1 MAWHL
6 HIANR
11 AIYRLDILG
20 DSRQPLLAVWT
31 QPGRVSYVDLQSGA
45 TVGEQRLTDLANR
58 QPEHWQTLLSELQAP
73 NGVYPPVVVGAGLSI
88 YLTQTGQQRL
98 YHLSS
103 GEIFLAAG
111 AREAKLDGDARFRV
125 VALNRTNGVIG
136 ALDSSGKLHVYQ
148 QGSGLK
154 IHDIGLPALDP
165 EVLVAIVIPGDN
177 STIYIAC
184 DRLLLRVNAQGQVDK
199 RAQLHY
205 PIGAFACSARG
216 ERLVCSD
223 RDTNVIRVYN
233 AADLQPLYQR
243 HAADLIARATQVQLI
258 ADPAPSMVA
267 LNHLAVDDEGQVAFA
282 LAGVVC
288 ATDVTEFLALPRPVG

>member
-6 HIANR
+6 HVTNR

-20 DSRQPLLAVWT
+20 ELLAVWT

-45 TVGEQRLTDLANR
+45 TVAEKRLTDLANR
-58 QPEHWQTLLSELQAP
+58 QPEHWQILLPEVQAP
-73 NGVYPPVVVGAGLSI
+73 NGVYPPVIVGSGLTI

-98 YHLSS
+98 YHLAS
-103 GEIFLAAG
+103 GDMILAAG
-111 AREAKLDGDARFRV
+111 AREAKLDGDARFRA
-125 VALNRTNGVIG
+125 VALNRISGVIG
-136 ALDSSGKLHVYQ
+136 ALDSTGKLHIYQ

-165 EVLVAIVIPGDN
+165 DVLVAIAIPGAD
-177 STIYIAC
+177 STIYVAC
-184 DRLLLRVNAQGQVDK
+184 DRLLLRVNAQGLVDK
-199 RAQLHY
+199 RARLHY
-205 PIGAFACSARG
+205 PIGAFTCSARG
-216 ERLVCSD
+216 QRLVCSD

-233 AADLQPLYQR
+233 ASDLQPLYQR
-243 HAADLIARATQVQLI
+243 HAADLLARATQVQLI

-267 LNHLAVDDEGQVAFA
+267 LNHLAVDDDGQVAFA

-288 ATDVTEFLALPRPVG
+288 ATDITEFLALPRPVT